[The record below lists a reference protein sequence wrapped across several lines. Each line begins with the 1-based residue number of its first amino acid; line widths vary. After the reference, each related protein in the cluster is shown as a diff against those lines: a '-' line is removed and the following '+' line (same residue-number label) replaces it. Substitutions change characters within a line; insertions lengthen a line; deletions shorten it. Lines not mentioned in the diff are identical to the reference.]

1 MVLITS
7 NALKIGLKMHLE
19 RFKMNLDINHDDVL
33 ASNDYK
39 LKIESQDG

>member
-19 RFKMNLDINHDDVL
+19 RFKIKNFLPSEGAL
-33 ASNDYK
+33 A
-39 LKIESQDG
+39 L